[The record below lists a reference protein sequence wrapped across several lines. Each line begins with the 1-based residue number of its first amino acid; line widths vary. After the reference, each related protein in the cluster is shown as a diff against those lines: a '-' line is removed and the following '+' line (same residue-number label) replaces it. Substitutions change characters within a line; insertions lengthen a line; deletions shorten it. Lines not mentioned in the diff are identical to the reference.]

1 MAAAEITRLLQPS
14 ILTEEEKAKCLI
26 DMLGNNSKLTH
37 SLQDKF
43 FDKFT
48 IEQIMGCAVLER
60 VKGFL
65 KILAVYDIN
74 KALDKWNEFEK
85 CVTTPEL
92 VEAFINRF
100 NAGLEKRI
108 VESKLDLDT
117 SRKDTLYKQTEA
129 ALREVLSAGPGPG
142 GQASRSCLQSQRVQ
156 PARPAETEKDV
167 SSKSSLGTGPDI
179 NDSVWEH
186 YNEKA
191 WKEWLEK
198 KRYQERKNK
207 LENNLGELEKLQ
219 QDVQEP
225 SSKQTVMTVLNK
237 QPSTRK
243 EKQPSPNSSGC
254 RKQSKELITS
264 ERSLNAPDSK
274 DEKRAET
281 RERIRKWRS
290 KQKHEEEDVAQ
301 KITEAREKK
310 KRQDE
315 KIRTLH
321 LKIVKH
327 LSHDRSDNKT
337 NSSKELEERTKA
349 LLLEINRHL
358 SQSGSD
364 HATKPTSQGSSGKRN
379 IELGR
384 EQYSAKA
391 WKAMLEKTRYQERKN
406 KLENN
411 LRELEK
417 LQQDVQ
423 ELSSK
428 AQQWKQEWKMI
439 KAEGL
444 MKEQQEVMSQQVV
457 LPSHQTSD
465 QLDVNGG
472 PSDTQG
478 FFKGLD
484 ELRFD
489 EQRHDAPKPM

>member
-1 MAAAEITRLLQPS
+1 MLLLPPS
-14 ILTEEEKAKCLI
+14 IDEADESWLQRFSYWEKKCGLTEEEKAKHLI
-26 DMLGNNSKLTH
+26 DVLGNNSKLIH

-48 IEQIMGCAVLER
+48 IEQIMGRAVLER
-60 VKGFL
+60 VKGFW
-65 KILAVYDIN
+65 KILAGHDIN
-74 KALDKWNEFEK
+74 KALNRWNEFGK
-85 CVTTPEL
+85 CITTPEM

-108 VESKLDLDT
+108 VKSKLDLDT

-129 ALREVLSAGPGPG
+129 ALREALSAGPGPG
-142 GQASRSCLQSQRVQ
+142 ESAE
-156 PARPAETEKDV
+156 PAAHVDDNEEGTEKSM

-198 KRYQERKNK
+198 K
-207 LENNLGELEKLQ
+207 
-219 QDVQEP
+219 
-225 SSKQTVMTVLNK
+225 
-237 QPSTRK
+237 
-243 EKQPSPNSSGC
+243 
-254 RKQSKELITS
+254 
-264 ERSLNAPDSK
+264 
-274 DEKRAET
+274 
-281 RERIRKWRS
+281 
-290 KQKHEEEDVAQ
+290 
-301 KITEAREKK
+301 
-310 KRQDE
+310 
-315 KIRTLH
+315 
-321 LKIVKH
+321 
-327 LSHDRSDNKT
+327 
-337 NSSKELEERTKA
+337 
-349 LLLEINRHL
+349 
-358 SQSGSD
+358 
-364 HATKPTSQGSSGKRN
+364 
-379 IELGR
+379 
-384 EQYSAKA
+384 
-391 WKAMLEKTRYQERKN
+391 RYQERKN

-478 FFKGLD
+478 FLKGLD
-484 ELRFD
+484 ELPADFD
-489 EQRHDAPKPM
+489 EQRHDASTPM

>member
-1 MAAAEITRLLQPS
+1 M
-14 ILTEEEKAKCLI
+14 
-26 DMLGNNSKLTH
+26 
-37 SLQDKF
+37 
-43 FDKFT
+43 
-48 IEQIMGCAVLER
+48 
-60 VKGFL
+60 
-65 KILAVYDIN
+65 Y
-74 KALDKWNEFEK
+74 
-85 CVTTPEL
+85 
-92 VEAFINRF
+92 
-100 NAGLEKRI
+100 KR
-108 VESKLDLDT
+108 
-117 SRKDTLYKQTEA
+117 Q
-129 ALREVLSAGPGPG
+129 
-142 GQASRSCLQSQRVQ
+142 
-156 PARPAETEKDV
+156 
-167 SSKSSLGTGPDI
+167 
-179 NDSVWEH
+179 
-186 YNEKA
+186 

-225 SSKQTVMTVLNK
+225 SSKQTEAALREV

-243 EKQPSPNSSGC
+243 RKQPSPNSSGC
-254 RKQSKELITS
+254 RKQSKELMTS
-264 ERSLNAPDSK
+264 ERSLNDPDSN
-274 DEKRAET
+274 DEKRAKT
-281 RERIRKWRS
+281 RESIRKWRS
-290 KQKHEEEDVAQ
+290 KQKHEAKDVAN
-301 KITEAREKK
+301 KITETREKK
-310 KRQDE
+310 KHQDE

-321 LKIVKH
+321 LKIVQ
-327 LSHDRSDNKT
+327 HDES
-337 NSSKELEERTKA
+337 NSSKELKERIQA
-349 LLLEINRHL
+349 LHLEIVHHL

-364 HATKPTSQGSSGKRN
+364 HVTTSQGSSGKRN

-384 EQYSAKA
+384 EHYSAKA
-391 WKAMLEKTRYQERKN
+391 WKARLEKTRYQERKN

-417 LQQDVQ
+417 LKQNVQ